1 MTRTTFKKISF
12 NLELAKKITNKEING
27 RIVTRD
33 GRQARIICFD
43 RKETDDIFDPPKNII
58 ALVENKDGSEGVFAF
73 RDDGM
78 ILLNEE
84 TDYDLQIE
92 VPSYYGKYSNFEP
105 QMWQSCLV
113 RDDQEEQWD
122 IRVCFGKN
130 KVGDVVFNEYACTYK
145 YFLPLSKSTE
155 RLIGTT
161 KSYEQLI
168 QELDAES
175 TATAKNEQ
183 Q

>member
-1 MTRTTFKKISF
+1 MKTNYKCIPFDIELCKKI
-12 NLELAKKITNKEING
+12 INKEIKG
-27 RIVTRD
+27 HIVTRD
-33 GRQARIICFD
+33 GRKVRILCTD
-43 RKETDDIFDPPKNII
+43 RKDKPGVTEPYNII
-58 ALVENKDGSEGVFAF
+58 ALVAEQDGHECGYKYLSNGKIHF
-73 RDDGM
+73 
-78 ILLNEE
+78 LSE
-84 TDYDLQIE
+84 TDLDLQIE
-92 VPSYYGKYSNFEP
+92 IPAYYKDYSNFEP

-145 YFLPLSKSTE
+145 YFLPLSKITA

>member
-1 MTRTTFKKISF
+1 MTQTRFKKIPF
-12 NLELAKKITNKEING
+12 NLELAKKITNVEVKG
-27 RIVTRD
+27 HIVTRD

-43 RKETDDIFDPPKNII
+43 
-58 ALVENKDGSEGVFAF
+58 KDGGQNDYPIVALIQIEPTDERMYTFSKEGAYSIGNEFY
-73 RDDGM
+73 RDLM
-78 ILLNEE
+78 
-84 TDYDLQIE
+84 IE
-92 VPSYYGKYSNFEP
+92 VPTYYRDYSNFVP

-145 YFLPLSKSTE
+145 YFLPLSKITA